1 MLNVRTF
8 IDRPIL
14 SGVISVMI
22 VIVGAIGLTQL
33 PIEQFPDI
41 APPTV
46 SVRASYTGANAET
59 LQKSVVVPLEEAIN
73 GVENMIYMTSNASN
87 NGSCNINVF
96 FKQGT
101 DPNMATVNVQN
112 RVAQAQGLLP
122 AEVTR
127 TGVNVVR
134 RQTSTLKSLGL
145 YSPND
150 TYDLA
155 FLNNYFKINIEPRL
169 SRVPGVGEVDVY
181 GSNYSMRIWLD
192 PAKMAQH
199 NLMPSDITA
208 VLAEQNVESPAG
220 TLGEESE
227 NTFQYVLKYRGRYE
241 EEADYEQMVIRSEP
255 DGSVLRLKDVARV
268 EMGLQGYAIEGYI
281 NGHQGT
287 TSMISQ
293 TPGSNANEIIIAI
306 DKLVEE
312 IRKDLPADMEL
323 IDLMSTKDFL
333 DASIHSVRR
342 TLLEAAV
349 LVVLVV
355 LLFLRSWRATLVP
368 LVAIVV
374 SLVGTFGFLYV
385 AGFSLNTL
393 TLFALVLVIG
403 TVVDDAIVVAEA
415 VQTKMETQQTHPLA
429 PPCEGGERSPLTAG
443 EDVAKENPCAAAQ
456 THSSPLPTR
465 EGQGGGSAG
474 GKSATIT
481 AMRGITT
488 ALITSTLVFMA
499 VFIPVCFMGG
509 TSGIFYT
516 HFGLT
521 MAVAVLISLIN
532 ALTLSPA
539 LCARLLK
546 VKTATRSP
554 LNNRGCDST
563 PGNSAVDDSTLEECP
578 SDIDGRPLQGRYVCD
593 TLSAGPS
600 DTAVIERR
608 RFHRLPSFV
617 QSFVSILQLIVRP
630 FVRPFQSF
638 VQRFVKGYQSCVL
651 FFIGHKWLVGGL
663 VAAAL
668 ATFFYL
674 LSTTKTAL
682 VPDEDMGVIY
692 VTVQTQP
699 GSTKSETHRMMDRIE
714 QLITD
719 LPQIKAYSKSVGVS
733 RMAGQSSNNGM
744 FLLRLKNWDERRGK
758 GDDLKSV
765 MAEVNRRVADIS
777 EAKIMAFTQ
786 PMISGYGATNG
797 FELQVQ
803 DHQDRGVDSL
813 MAVTNRLIAALQAR
827 PEISRAQTSFH
838 NRYPQYR
845 LHIDAARC
853 KRAGVSPS
861 DVLAC
866 LSGYIGGTYS
876 SNMNK
881 YSKLYRVMVQ
891 AEVTA
896 RLDEQALNNMYVRAK
911 DGSMAPVSGF
921 VQLTP
926 IMGTANLTRFNLFPA
941 IQVSGMPEKG
951 YSSGQTLK
959 AVREEA
965 ARVLPQG
972 YGFEFAGMSREEAS
986 AGQHTLYVFI
996 VCIVFIY
1003 LILCALYESLFIPL
1017 AVILSVPF
1025 GLMGSFLFAQWFGL
1039 ENNIYMQTGVIMLI
1053 GLLSKTAIL
1062 LTEYAS
1068 ERRRAGMS
1076 IARAALSA
1084 AQVRLRPILMTSL
1097 TMIFGLLPM
1106 MFATGAG
1113 ANGNI
1118 SLGVGTVGGMLIG
1131 TIALLLF
1138 VPSLF
1143 VVFQQLEERMKIH

>member
-14 SGVISVMI
+14 AGVISVMI
-22 VIVGAIGLTQL
+22 VIVGALGLTQL

-46 SVRASYTGANAET
+46 SVRANYTGANAET

-87 NGSCNINVF
+87 NGSANINVF

-127 TGVNVVR
+127 TGVIVMR

-145 YSPND
+145 YSPGG

-192 PAKMAQH
+192 PSKMAQH
-199 NLMPSDITA
+199 HLMPSDITA

-241 EEADYEQMVIRSEP
+241 EESDYEDLVIRSNP
-255 DGSVLRLKDVARV
+255 DGSILRLKDVARV
-268 EMGLQGYAIEGYI
+268 EMGLQGYAIEGEI
-281 NGHQGT
+281 NGHPGST
-287 TSMISQ
+287 CMISQ

-312 IRKDLPADMEL
+312 IRQDLPADMEL
-323 IDLMSTKDFL
+323 IDMMSTKDFL
-333 DASIHSVRR
+333 DASIHSVER
-342 TLLEAAV
+342 TLFEAV
-349 LVVLVV
+349 ILVVLVV

-374 SLVGTFGFLYV
+374 SLVGTFAFLYL

-415 VQTKMETQQTHPLA
+415 VQAKMDKSHLMTSQPDEL
-429 PPCEGGERSPLTAG
+429 GRDLTLSAMH
-443 EDVAKENPCAAAQ
+443 DV
-456 THSSPLPTR
+456 
-465 EGQGGGSAG
+465 
-474 GKSATIT
+474 T
-481 AMRGITT
+481 A

-499 VFIPVCFMGG
+499 VFIPVSFMGG

-516 HFGLT
+516 QFGLT
-521 MAVAVLISLIN
+521 MAVAVLISMIN

-539 LCARLLK
+539 LCARLLRPRRSHQGK
-546 VKTATRSP
+546 GELHDEETLPASPTR
-554 LNNRGCDST
+554 
-563 PGNSAVDDSTLEECP
+563 
-578 SDIDGRPLQGRYVCD
+578 
-593 TLSAGPS
+593 
-600 DTAVIERR
+600 
-608 RFHRLPSFV
+608 
-617 QSFVSILQLIVRP
+617 
-630 FVRPFQSF
+630 
-638 VQRFVKGYQSCVL
+638 VQRFINGYQSCVA
-651 FFIGHKWLVGGL
+651 FFLKRSWLTFML
-663 VAAAL
+663 VAIAIGLFTYFL
-668 ATFFYL
+668 A
-674 LSTTKTAL
+674 TTKTAL

-699 GSTKSETHRMMDRIE
+699 GSTKEATHEVMNRVE

-744 FLLRLKNWDERRGK
+744 FLLRLKNWDERKGK

-813 MAVTNRLIAALQAR
+813 MAVTNRLITALQSR
-827 PEISRAQTSFH
+827 PEISRSQTSFN

-845 LHIDAARC
+845 LTVDAARC
-853 KRAGVSPS
+853 KRAGISPA
-861 DVLAC
+861 DVLSC
-866 LSGYIGGTYS
+866 LSGYIGGSYS

-881 YSKLYRVMVQ
+881 FSKLYRVMVQ

-896 RLDEQALNNMYVRAK
+896 RLDEQSLNNMYVRSA
-911 DGSMAPVSGF
+911 DGSMAPLSSF
-921 VQLTP
+921 IHLKP
-926 IMGTANLTRFNLFPA
+926 ILGTANLTRFNLFPA

-951 YSSGQTLK
+951 YSSGQALK

-965 ARVLPQG
+965 ARILPEG
-972 YGFEFAGMSREEAS
+972 YGYEFAGMSREEAS
-986 AGQHTLYVFI
+986 AGQNTVYVFLI
-996 VCIVFIY
+996 CVIFIY
-1003 LILCALYESLFIPL
+1003 LILCALYESIFIPL
-1017 AVILSVPF
+1017 AIILSVPF
-1025 GLMGSFLFAQWFGL
+1025 GMMGSFLFAKMFGL

-1076 IARAALSA
+1076 IARAAITA

-1131 TIALLLF
+1131 TLSLVLF

-1143 VVFQQLEERMKIH
+1143 VVFQTIEERVFAKK

>member
-1 MLNVRTF
+1 MNVRTF

-14 SGVISVMI
+14 AGVISVMI

-101 DPNMATVNVQN
+101 DPDMATVNVQN

-145 YSPND
+145 YSPNG

-181 GSNYSMRIWLD
+181 GSNYAMRIWLD

-199 NLMPSDITA
+199 KLMPSDITA

-241 EEADYEQMVIRSEP
+241 EEADYENLVIRSEA
-255 DGSVLRLKDVARV
+255 DGSVLRLKDVARI
-268 EMGLQGYAIEGYI
+268 EMGLQGYAIEGEI
-281 NGHQGT
+281 NGHPGST
-287 TSMISQ
+287 CMISQ

-333 DASIHSVRR
+333 DASIHSVER
-342 TLLEAAV
+342 TLFEAAI

-355 LLFLRSWRATLVP
+355 LLFLRSWRATLIP
-368 LVAIVV
+368 LIAIVV
-374 SLVGTFGFLYV
+374 SLVGTFAFLYI

-415 VQTKMETQQTHPLA
+415 VQTKLDKD
-429 PPCEGGERSPLTAG
+429 S
-443 EDVAKENPCAAAQ
+443 
-456 THSSPLPTR
+456 
-465 EGQGGGSAG
+465 GGGSAATL
-474 GKSATIT
+474 SAMHDVT
-481 AMRGITT
+481 A

-516 HFGLT
+516 QFGLT
-521 MAVAVLISLIN
+521 MAVAVLISMIN

-539 LCARLLK
+539 LSARLL
-546 VKTATRSP
+546 
-554 LNNRGCDST
+554 
-563 PGNSAVDDSTLEECP
+563 
-578 SDIDGRPLQGRYVCD
+578 
-593 TLSAGPS
+593 
-600 DTAVIERR
+600 RR
-608 RFHRLPSFV
+608 RKSKGGEEEQPEAPS
-617 QSFVSILQLIVRP
+617 LVR
-630 FVRPFQSF
+630 
-638 VQRFVKGYQSCVL
+638 RFVNGYQSCVT
-651 FFIGHKWLVGGL
+651 FFMEKKWLTFLL

-674 LSTTKTAL
+674 LTTTKTAL

-699 GSTKSETHRMMDRIE
+699 GSTKESTHEMMNRVE
-714 QLITD
+714 QRLVD

-744 FLLRLKNWDERRGK
+744 FLLRLKNWDDRKGK
-758 GDDLKSV
+758 GNDLHSV

-827 PEISRAQTSFH
+827 PEISRSQTSFN

-845 LHIDAARC
+845 LYVDAARC

-861 DVLAC
+861 DVLSC
-866 LSGYIGGTYS
+866 LSGYIGGSYS

-881 YSKLYRVMVQ
+881 FSKLYRVMVQ

-896 RLDEQALNNMYVRAK
+896 RLDEQSLNNMYVRAK

-921 VQLTP
+921 VQLKP
-926 IMGTANLTRFNLFPA
+926 ILGTANLTRFNLFPA

-951 YSSGQTLK
+951 YSSGQALQ

-965 ARVLPQG
+965 AHVLPEG
-972 YGFEFAGMSREEAS
+972 YGYEFAGMSREEAS
-986 AGQHTLYVFI
+986 AGQNTIYVFVI
-996 VCIVFIY
+996 CIIFIY

-1017 AVILSVPF
+1017 AIILSVPF
-1025 GLMGSFLFAQWFGL
+1025 GLMGSFLFAQFFGL

-1076 IARAALSA
+1076 IAQAALSA
-1084 AQVRLRPILMTSL
+1084 AKVRLRPILMTSL
-1097 TMIFGLLPM
+1097 TMVFGLLPM
-1106 MFATGAG
+1106 IFATGAG
-1113 ANGNI
+1113 ANGNR

-1143 VVFQQLEERMKIH
+1143 VVFQTIEEKVFSSNEK